1 MNPGDKAYII
11 ETNDYIREVEVVKEA
26 AGFVTVR
33 YDYTDS
39 HYIDGGR
46 HHLSSKGGFRL
57 RKNRIYESREAA
69 EKYLKDKKKSEKHIG
84 TLKVLDSFK

>member
-39 HYIDGGR
+39 HYIDSGN
-46 HHLSSKGGFRL
+46 HLSSKGGLRL
-57 RKNRIYESREAA
+57 RRNRIYESKEAA
-69 EKYLKDKKKSEKHIG
+69 EKYLEDKKKSEMHIE
-84 TLKVLDSFK
+84 TSKELDSFR